1 MGEPLVSLCIPTHH
15 GRAEQL
21 AGLLASVEDQLSRD
35 DAVEVCIS
43 DNASRDGT
51 DRVVERC
58 RTALGERLVYRRNP
72 TDLGMSRNLLAS
84 VGLARGRFCWLL
96 GSDDQLAPGALPEA
110 LSMLESDPDATGFG
124 IGMLRVR
131 GEHMA
136 DVAPQLPVEAVP
148 PERRATVYRSPRA
161 IVLGLGTLP
170 TAMSANLFKRAEW
183 QAVADAEVEEALG
196 YPTFPQVYVLGRM
209 AQRATRW
216 VWNPRQLVLSRA
228 DTYYLREGVELGPD
242 HTRHVIVLNREL
254 DRLWRGLFGRRSDEY
269 RHLMSCWCRRIA
281 DPTEIQSHKLARGRG
296 LAADLRLLRG
306 MSAHF
311 WWIAEFRR
319 RTLPLLL
326 IPSRTMASAPSKPL
340 PVESC
345 RSHVE
350 AEVPTR
356 FVAGYQH
363 LVRCRLTNRGP
374 AAFPAAGRHP
384 VRLASRWFE
393 AKPDGDRICDGARTA
408 LFPAL
413 RPGRSRTVS
422 LRVDAP
428 PEPGEYQLRIGP
440 VQERV
445 RWFDDASP
453 DNGCRIDVEVEPV
466 PPAGNWSLEASA
478 AR

>member
-1 MGEPLVSLCIPTHH
+1 MSGPLLSLCIPTHH
-15 GRAEQL
+15 GRASQL
-21 AGLLASVEDQLSRD
+21 AGLLASVEHQLRPD

-43 DNASRDGT
+43 DNASRDET
-51 DRVVERC
+51 DTVVERC
-58 RTALGERLVYRRNP
+58 RAVLGERLVYRRNP

-84 VGLARGRFCWLL
+84 VALAQGQFCWLL

-110 LSMLESDPDATGFG
+110 LSMLRQDPAAAGFG
-124 IGMLRVR
+124 VGMLRVR
-131 GEHMA
+131 GNNMA
-136 DVAPQLPVEAVP
+136 DVAPQMPVEAVP

-170 TAMSANLFKRAEW
+170 TAMSANLFNRSEW
-183 QAVADAEVEEALG
+183 RSVVDDEADKALS

-228 DTYYLREGVELGPD
+228 DTYYLRESIELGPD

-254 DRLWRGLFGRRSDEY
+254 DRLWRSLFGRHSDEY
-269 RHLMSCWCRRIA
+269 RHLMLCWCRRIS
-281 DPTEIQSHKLARGRG
+281 DPTEIQNHKLARGRG
-296 LAADLRLLRG
+296 LAADIRLLRG

-311 WWIAEFRR
+311 WWISEFRR
-319 RTLPLLL
+319 RSLPLLL
-326 IPSRTMASAPSKPL
+326 IPSRVMTSAPSKPL
-340 PVESC
+340 SAEAC
-345 RSHVE
+345 RSEVE
-350 AEVPTR
+350 AEAPTP
-356 FVAGYQH
+356 FLAGYQH
-363 LVRCRLTNRGP
+363 LVPCRVTNSGP
-374 AAFPAAGRHP
+374 MSFPAAGRHP

-393 AKPDGDRICDGARTA
+393 ARPDGDRLQDGARAA

-413 RPGRSRTVS
+413 RPGRSRTVL

-428 PEPGEYQLRIGP
+428 REPGHYQLRVGL

-445 RWFDDASP
+445 RWFDDASA
-453 DNGCRIDVEVEPV
+453 DNGCRIDVEVQAV
-466 PPAGNWSLEASA
+466 PPAEDRALEASA